1 MSGPTKTPWAVEV
14 MPSGRITITSGQFFV
29 AGDENGHGIEASD
42 AALIVRAVNA
52 HMQLVAALKK
62 IAEPADGNC
71 GCSYPCRCNSE
82 AYEAIRADAMRD
94 TASEA
99 LTKSEAL

>member
-52 HMQLVAALKK
+52 YVVLGEYFNACESLQMTMGHPEASADDETAAENRYLVAKVAARDALAAKVG
-62 IAEPADGNC
+62 A
-71 GCSYPCRCNSE
+71 
-82 AYEAIRADAMRD
+82 
-94 TASEA
+94 T
-99 LTKSEAL
+99 